1 MPINI
6 SIVYLFIKTK
16 DVHAHGAI
24 QRCARIGS
32 KMYTSFLYH
41 VFHEFLFAFYVI
53 IVLIKNIC
61 FLCFLSYVICVCLCI
76 VVSNTH
82 CVVHFFIVLFVL
94 RLVYLMLP
102 VSLDCPL
109 LISPSVFS
117 NVYIL
122 YVTVWIYYV
131 NNRED
136 IFIFYNSYRIHAS
149 YCCLITIKDAWN
161 K

>member
-94 RLVYLMLP
+94 RLVNP
-102 VSLDCPL
+102 VLTISLDCPFLIPLRYSLTLIYCQL
-109 LISPSVFS
+109 LSKKFLHV
-117 NVYIL
+117 
-122 YVTVWIYYV
+122 
-131 NNRED
+131 
-136 IFIFYNSYRIHAS
+136 
-149 YCCLITIKDAWN
+149 
-161 K
+161 

>member
-32 KMYTSFLYH
+32 KMHTSFLYH
-41 VFHEFLFAFYVI
+41 VFHEFLFAFMYSV
-53 IVLIKNIC
+53 VLIKSIY

-76 VVSNTH
+76 VMSYTH
-82 CVVHFFIVLFVL
+82 CVVYFFILFVFVL
-94 RLVYLMLP
+94 RLVYLMLS

-109 LISPSVFS
+109 LIAPSVFS

-122 YVTVWIYYV
+122 YVTVRFFYV

-149 YCCLITIKDAWN
+149 YCCVITIKYP
-161 K
+161 

>member
-41 VFHEFLFAFYVI
+41 VFHEFLFAFMYSV
-53 IVLIKNIC
+53 VLIKSIY

-76 VVSNTH
+76 VMSYTH
-82 CVVHFFIVLFVL
+82 CVVYFFILFVFVL
-94 RLVYLMLP
+94 RLVYLMLS

-109 LISPSVFS
+109 LIAPSVFS

-122 YVTVWIYYV
+122 YVTVRFFYV

-149 YCCLITIKDAWN
+149 YCCVITIKYP
-161 K
+161 